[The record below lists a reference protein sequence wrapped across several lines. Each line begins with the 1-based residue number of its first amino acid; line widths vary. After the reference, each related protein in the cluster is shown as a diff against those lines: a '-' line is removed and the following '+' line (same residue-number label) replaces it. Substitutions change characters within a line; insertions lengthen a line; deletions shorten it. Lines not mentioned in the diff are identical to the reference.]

1 MNPDK
6 IIISAIIAFGIAA
19 GAALAG
25 GASEH
30 PSWKAGLLPFGA
42 AAVSNN
48 SFADHN
54 SFLQLP
60 DSYHQ
65 LLGM

>member
-1 MNPDK
+1 MNSDK

-25 GASEH
+25 GSGDH
-30 PSWKAGLLPFGA
+30 SSWKAGLLPFGA
-42 AAVSNN
+42 AAVVGNPI
-48 SFADHN
+48 ADHD
-54 SFLQLP
+54 SPLQLP
-60 DSYHQ
+60 DAYQQ